1 MNDRSFSKQEARTT
15 LLFLLVLL
23 ALANGMAWFMYR
35 RSLAL
40 LEEDLGRHL
49 VSIGKAIAL
58 QVEGDVRAASPG
70 LEPGGAVGE
79 RLGALLDVYELDN
92 LAILSP
98 DLEVLARARGE
109 MPASP
114 DPFVPERADLDQIAP
129 ALAGE
134 PVHTSLYR
142 VGGET
147 FKSAY
152 VPVFANGG
160 DVKALVAVDA
170 SASFLG
176 SAGLL
181 RQILLAL
188 SAASVVLAG
197 IAALFFRRTVRAI
210 LRLEQTRQHQEKL
223 SALGT
228 MAAGVAHEVRNPLG
242 IIRATAE
249 MLAESET
256 ATDRRAMLDSIVAE
270 VDRMNR
276 LLSNV
281 LAFSRPAKEEPRV
294 YDVGGTLR
302 ECLQAIQADFARQG
316 ITLSAELSDLPRAK
330 ADPEEA
336 RQIFLN
342 LLLNARD
349 AMPSGGSLRVSA
361 RDRTIAPAAG
371 TRAPRWFARGNGVSR
386 APHSAVEGRFVEVQV
401 ADTGAGMSKE
411 IQGRVLDPFFT
422 TKPGGT
428 GLGLSVVHGIVT
440 GSGGYLE
447 IESKSGRGTTVR
459 VGFPAAAS

>member
-1 MNDRSFSKQEARTT
+1 MNDRSISKQEARTT
-15 LLFLLVLL
+15 LLFLIVLL
-23 ALANGMAWFMYR
+23 ALLNGTAWFMYR
-35 RSLAL
+35 QSLAL

-58 QVEGDVRAASPG
+58 QMESEGMPAS
-70 LEPGGAVGE
+70 LGGEAGAAVGS

-92 LAILSP
+92 LALLSP
-98 DLEVLARARGE
+98 DLELLASARGE

-114 DPFVPERADLDQIAP
+114 DPFLPQRAELDEIAP

-134 PVHTSLYR
+134 PVHTSLFR

-152 VPVFANGG
+152 VPVFAAGG
-160 DVKALVAVDA
+160 DVQGLVAVDA
-170 SASFLG
+170 SASFLE
-176 SAGLL
+176 SARLL

-188 SAASVVLAG
+188 SGASLVFGGL
-197 IAALFFRRTVRAI
+197 AALLFQRTVRAI
-210 LRLEQTRQHQEKL
+210 VRLEQTRQHQEKL

-249 MLAESET
+249 MLAEGET
-256 ATDRRAMLDSIVAE
+256 ASDKRAMLDSIVAE

-276 LLSNV
+276 LLSNF
-281 LAFSRPAKEEPRV
+281 LAFSRPAKEAPRV

-302 ECLQAIQADFARQG
+302 ECLRAIEADFARQG
-316 ITLSAELSDLPRAK
+316 IALSAELSDLPRAK

-361 RDRTIAPAAG
+361 RDRTIERTAG
-371 TRAPRWFARGNGVSR
+371 RAPRWLARGNGFSR

-401 ADTGAGMSKE
+401 ADTGSGMSKE

-447 IESKSGRGTTVR
+447 IESRSGRGTTVR
-459 VGFPAAAS
+459 VGFPAATS